1 MGPVY
6 KHYYNLAI
14 FKESKMTL
22 KSPLEKT
29 AWNIP
34 SQNNLSVFLFIWSVC
49 LWQSSE
55 IYLEKL
61 LRGIFSKKKNK
72 IK

>member
-1 MGPVY
+1 MGPAY

-49 LWQSSE
+49 WWQSSE
-55 IYLEKL
+55 I
-61 LRGIFSKKKNK
+61 
-72 IK
+72 

>member
-1 MGPVY
+1 MTDRRTDGRGEGDFIRRDFGQTDEGDFIRRCPTKVKGPVY

-29 AWNIP
+29 A
-34 SQNNLSVFLFIWSVC
+34 
-49 LWQSSE
+49 
-55 IYLEKL
+55 
-61 LRGIFSKKKNK
+61 
-72 IK
+72 